1 MFKKQRASY
10 FEWQLPV
17 ILALLSGIGLVVLY
31 SAGFNQELGL
41 SYAFQRQAASMAV
54 GFALFMLCA
63 LPKPTFWK
71 HTALPIFT
79 IVCGLLVFVLLTG
92 VVAGGARRWLSIGFI
107 RIQPSEFMK
116 LALIL
121 ALARIFTLDSAPRDG
136 YNLKKLLL
144 PFVVLII
151 PVELIREQPDLGT
164 ALCHVLIAG
173 SMLLVAGIRLRT
185 FLGLSTSA
193 LLLLIPAWGL
203 LHDYQ
208 KQRVLNFLS
217 PERDPLGT
225 GYHALQSKIAVG
237 SGSIFGKGFMQG
249 TQTQLRFLPEQTTD
263 FIFSVLAEEWG
274 FIGAIVVLFLYALL
288 IYRILYIAKKS
299 QDAFSAYIAVGVA
312 ALLFWQV
319 FVNIGMVIGVLPV
332 VGITLPLLSYG
343 GSSVTVLMCAVGI
356 VAGVG
361 MRRYKF
367 G

>member
-1 MFKKQRASY
+1 MFKRQSAFS
-10 FEWQLPV
+10 FEWQLPLIIV
-17 ILALLSGIGLVVLY
+17 LLSSIGLGILH
-31 SAGFNQELGL
+31 SAGFNEEFGF
-41 SYAFQRQAASMAV
+41 SPAFQRQAVSMSL
-54 GFALFMLCA
+54 GFALFILCA
-63 LPKPTFWK
+63 IPKPTFWK
-71 HTALPIFT
+71 HSALPIFVF
-79 IVCGLLVFVLLTG
+79 ICGLLVLVLLTG

-116 LALIL
+116 LGLIL
-121 ALARIFTLDSAPRDG
+121 AMARIFTLDTAPRDG
-136 YNLKKLLL
+136 YNLKKLFL
-144 PFVVLII
+144 PFVVLMI

-185 FLGLSTSA
+185 FLGLSISA
-193 LLLLIPAWGL
+193 ITLAIPAWGL

-237 SGSIFGKGFMQG
+237 SGAIFGKGFMQG

-274 FIGAIVVLFLYALL
+274 FVGAIVVLFLYALL

-299 QDAFSAYIAVGVA
+299 QDPFTTYLAVGVA
-312 ALLFWQV
+312 ALVFWQV

-343 GSSVTVLMCAVGI
+343 GSSVMVLMSAVGI

-367 G
+367 V